1 MASGGVAASFGFRYQ
16 NLVTVELLLELYESS
31 STDWVVAVDLNGQDS
46 SDILVYAR
54 PGAGPE
60 TAVQVKASLPTSD
73 TIMGKPEAETLLA
86 AIADE
91 HPSALERVVRTNRPL
106 TEPARDLR
114 DALRQRPAPTGAITE
129 RIDARDEGVRE
140 VTDRLINRIGRLRQ
154 RGGLGTRLHHILLA
168 LLVDMVQQC
177 GSHPSAQ
184 TVDRPMVE
192 KIIDGPTATLADAA
206 GRRVWGLTHGAP
218 APDAVDRPEIFEFL
232 SRALTDE
239 ALHRGTPSTAVLAGS
254 PGTGKSVA
262 TGLWAARR
270 REHYA
275 FTIWLD
281 ATSSGQLSEQAPEL
295 LRWLAGDAAAAGA
308 VSDAARARG
317 AEPSAEDLAQSFQD
331 ALAVLPV
338 PWLLVFDGATDP
350 AELRPWIPVSGYGH
364 IAITT
369 FRGDWPRDLAPQ
381 LFIEAMP
388 DRTATALIRHRLSGP
403 GSCWDE
409 PLDPDAVEFSH
420 RLGRWPLAIDLACS
434 WVRQLGGDISRLPEF
449 TARLDR
455 FHLTEEDGEGLG
467 GYPRA
472 VGVLVSELW
481 NSLSAPARSVL
492 TMVVLS
498 GGSSLPAG
506 LIDDW
511 GQAVSE
517 RSPLTITAR
526 SAIIELVGVSL
537 LTRRLR
543 GDARSAS
550 RYDEIVS
557 VHDGIRLTLE
567 EAGIGVPIG
576 LTYTWLE
583 VCAEALLGA
592 IRTGRFVDAEVLAPP
607 ISVFLQHLLVAAT
620 DDADDHSPAVP
631 PGLSSDPADPSREA
645 GEQMGGGPEHV
656 SPHRLQREMAT
667 TVMHNLGVLDLLIGR
682 FERAEFWLSCA
693 VDVREEPGT
702 RLSRADS
709 PSFAATQIQTLG
721 QLIQA
726 VAHRRAFDRIRPL
739 ALRALAYAEDPRVF
753 DVTGIDPPA
762 ATVLRTIEMNTFQAS
777 EDCTDVRADIARLL
791 DGRDTTHHASN
802 GLAGRVEE
810 FNVAIGQ
817 ATALAQ
823 DEQWSRAVELVLS
836 AAAPSRR
843 DDVLLSESVEAVLE
857 VAIFLLHS
865 LLRRS
870 PDALADSWW
879 PAFRSLAQW
888 CESVEIDDQRQRTK
902 ASFLGPIAKLDG
914 EMLGRAITD
923 TEADVVDDQQLEA
936 WRQSAIL
943 VREWLDRP
951 SSGILSGMGTMP
963 PGMEVLRRVSV
974 SEEIL
979 SRPVFHEGRPGLVV
993 HMPGLL
999 VRTADGDAD
1008 FVRHTLLTHGFPEE
1022 LDSSG
1027 TAQIAKGWSLRFYG
1041 EGRCALSDP
1050 RGDEHFE
1057 FAVSEDNSAYSQGNA
1072 WRNAVEQTGWV
1083 SVICRDPADVDPAE
1097 VFATPVQGLVRV
1109 IGREE
1114 GRSRDTGLK
1123 ALLGRL
1129 RSYLGSI

>member
-46 SDILVYAR
+46 SDILVYSR
-54 PGAGPE
+54 PGAVPAS
-60 TAVQVKASLPTSD
+60 AVQVKASLPSSD
-73 TIMGKPEAETLLA
+73 TTMGKPEAKTLLA
-86 AIADE
+86 TIAEE

-114 DALRQRPAPTGAITE
+114 DALQQRPAPTGAIAE
-129 RIDARDEGVRE
+129 RIDVRDEGVRE
-140 VTDRLINRIGRLRQ
+140 VADRLIDQIGRIRQ
-154 RGGLGTRLHHILLA
+154 RGGLGIRLHHILLA

-177 GSHPSAQ
+177 GSHPTAQ

-192 KIIDGPTATLADAA
+192 EIVEGPTATLADAA
-206 GRRVWGLTHGAP
+206 GRREWGLTHGAP

-232 SRALTDE
+232 SRALTDG

-281 ATSSGQLSEQAPEL
+281 ATSSEQLSEQAPEL
-295 LRWLAGDAAAAGA
+295 IRWLAGDAAAAGA

-403 GSCWDE
+403 GNCWDE
-409 PLDPDAVEFSH
+409 PLDPDAVEFAH

-455 FHLTEEDGEGLG
+455 FHLAEEHGAGLG
-467 GYPRA
+467 SYPRA
-472 VGVLVSELW
+472 VGVLVNELW
-481 NSLSAPARSVL
+481 NSLSDPARSVL
-492 TMVVLS
+492 TMVVFS
-498 GGSSLPAG
+498 GGSSVPTG

-511 GQAVSE
+511 GRAVSE
-517 RSPLTITAR
+517 RSPLTLEACP
-526 SAIIELVGVSL
+526 AISELAGVSL
-537 LTRRLR
+537 LTMRLR
-543 GDARSAS
+543 GDARSTS

-567 EAGIGVPIG
+567 EAGIEVLSG
-576 LTYTWLE
+576 LTYTWME
-583 VCAEALLGA
+583 VCAEAMLGA
-592 IRTGRFVDAEVLAPP
+592 IRAGRFVDAEVLAPP
-607 ISVFLQHLLVAAT
+607 IGAFLQHLLVATA
-620 DDADDHSPAVP
+620 DDADDPSSATA
-631 PGLSSDPADPSREA
+631 PGRSSDPADPSREA
-645 GEQMGGGPEHV
+645 GEPMDGGPEDV

-667 TVMHNLGVLDLLIGR
+667 TVMHNLGVLDLLTGQ
-682 FERAEFWLSCA
+682 FERAEFWLSRA
-693 VDVREEPGT
+693 VDVREEPGAG
-702 RLSRADS
+702 LSRADS

-726 VAHRRAFDRIRPL
+726 VAHRRAFDRVRPL

-762 ATVLRTIEMNTFQAS
+762 ATALRAIEMNTFQAS

-802 GLAGRVEE
+802 ATAGRVQE
-810 FNVAIGQ
+810 FNLAIEQ

-823 DEQWSRAVELVLS
+823 EEQWSRAAELVL
-836 AAAPSRR
+836 AAVAPSRR
-843 DDVLLSESVEAVLE
+843 DDVLLNQSVEAVLD
-857 VAIFLLHS
+857 VAISLIHS

-888 CESVEIDDQRQRTK
+888 CESVEIADQRQRTK
-902 ASFLGPIAKLDG
+902 ASFLGPIAKPDG

-923 TEADVVDDQQLEA
+923 AEAEVADDQQLEA
-936 WRQSAIL
+936 WRQWAIL
-943 VREWLDRP
+943 VREWIDRP
-951 SSGILSGMGTMP
+951 SSGILSALSTVP
-963 PGMEVLRRVSV
+963 PGMEILRRVSV

-979 SRPVFHEGRPGLVV
+979 SRPVFHQGRPGLVV
-993 HMPGLL
+993 HMPGLQ
-999 VRTADGDAD
+999 VRTSDGDAD
-1008 FVRHTLLTHGFPEE
+1008 FVRHTLLTHGFPDD

-1027 TAQIAKGWSLRFYG
+1027 TAQVAKGWNLRIYG

-1050 RGDEHFE
+1050 RNEEHFA
-1057 FAVSEDNSAYSQGNA
+1057 FVVSEDNPAYSQGNA
-1072 WRNAVEQTGWV
+1072 WCEAVEQAGWV

-1097 VFATPVQGLVRV
+1097 AFATPEQGLVRV
-1109 IGREE
+1109 IGRAE
-1114 GRSRDTGLK
+1114 GRSSGTGLK
-1123 ALLGRL
+1123 ALLVRL
-1129 RSYLGSI
+1129 RSYLGNS